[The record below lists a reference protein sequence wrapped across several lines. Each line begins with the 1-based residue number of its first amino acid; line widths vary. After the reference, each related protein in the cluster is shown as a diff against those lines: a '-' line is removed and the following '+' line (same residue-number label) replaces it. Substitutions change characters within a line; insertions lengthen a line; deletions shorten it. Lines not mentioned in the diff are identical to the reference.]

1 MMECGADNVARPTGA
16 LSTCEMRRSA
26 VWAVNDQEEC
36 TIARGYVEI
45 RTSTYCTPVG
55 SWRARCEE

>member
-45 RTSTYCTPVG
+45 RLLRRTVLCCRFLEGEV
-55 SWRARCEE
+55 

>member
-1 MMECGADNVARPTGA
+1 VMECGADNVARPTGA

-36 TIARGYVEI
+36 TIARVYVEI
-45 RTSTYCTPVG
+45 RILRRIDTVLCRFLEDEV
-55 SWRARCEE
+55 

>member
-36 TIARGYVEI
+36 TIARGYAEI
-45 RTSTYCTPVG
+45 RLLRRTVLCRFLEGEV
-55 SWRARCEE
+55 